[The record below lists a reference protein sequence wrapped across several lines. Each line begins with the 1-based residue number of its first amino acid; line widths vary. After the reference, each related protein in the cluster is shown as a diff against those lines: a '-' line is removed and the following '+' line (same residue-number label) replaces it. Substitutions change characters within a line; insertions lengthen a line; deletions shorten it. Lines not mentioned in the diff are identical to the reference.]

1 MDKEMDAKADIR
13 SFQSG
18 RWRKYIDQVLA
29 QEWNLHPLTKRH
41 SPAKWKLK
49 FFDINQPVV
58 SQPKKKPSAEAGL
71 DTEIFTEAGLFG

>member
-1 MDKEMDAKADIR
+1 MDAKADIR

-49 FFDINQPVV
+49 FFDINQPVA
-58 SQPKKKPSAEAGL
+58 SQPKKPSMEAGL
-71 DTEIFTEAGLFG
+71 DSGKLTDGGLFG